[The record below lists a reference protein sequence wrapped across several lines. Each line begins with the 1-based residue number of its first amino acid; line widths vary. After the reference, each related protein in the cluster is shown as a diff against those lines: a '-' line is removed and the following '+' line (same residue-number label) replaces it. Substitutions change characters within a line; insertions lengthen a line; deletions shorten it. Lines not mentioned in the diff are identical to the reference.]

1 MTLLLDSF
9 RKNAAAAHAEA
20 SSAALPQVRDRAA
33 RAAARWDE
41 MAARQERMEAMQ
53 RDRELARVGPH

>member
-1 MTLLLDSF
+1 MSLLLDSF

-20 SSAALPQVRDRAA
+20 SSAILPQVRDRAA

-41 MAARQERMEAMQ
+41 MTERQERMEEMQ
-53 RDRELARVGPH
+53 RERDRAKIVQ